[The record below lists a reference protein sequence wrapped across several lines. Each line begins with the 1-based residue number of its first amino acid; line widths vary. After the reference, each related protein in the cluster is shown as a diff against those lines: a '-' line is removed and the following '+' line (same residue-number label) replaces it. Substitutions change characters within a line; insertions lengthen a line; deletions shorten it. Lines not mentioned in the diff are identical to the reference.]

1 MPNIPDDHPGAD
13 YPGECRGLME
23 QTMERV
29 AAGDIT
35 GAMRLQK
42 KANDCL
48 RRHGHVA
55 HDMPEEYYRLMHQ
68 SIAAARRGDMAEA
81 ERIGGRMEQVI
92 ALTDFPGVPGMPE
105 ECKDLLRRSNEAEDR
120 GDTRQN
126 IVLTKQYNQCLRA
139 HGLLEVDMPDEF
151 FDLQLTA
158 LGAQER
164 GDMAAYQRALAEVQ
178 LLMQAHGMEDGNGGK
193 PGPSA

>member
-1 MPNIPDDHPGAD
+1 MFDDDPGAE
-13 YPGECRGLME
+13 YPGECCDLME
-23 QTMERV
+23 RKMERV

-48 RRHGHVA
+48 RRHGFAA

-68 SIAAARRGDMAEA
+68 SSAAARRGDMAEA

-120 GDTRQN
+120 GDMRGN
-126 IVLTKQYNQCLRA
+126 IELARQYNACLA
-139 HGLLEVDMPDEF
+139 KHGLAEATAPDEF
-151 FDLQLTA
+151 FELQLTA
-158 LGAQER
+158 LDAQER
-164 GDMAAYQRALAEVQ
+164 GDMVAYQRALAEVR
-178 LLMQAHGMEDGNGGK
+178 LLMQAQGMEDGSGGK